1 MSRKKLQNAN
11 IILGRLKKAYN
22 LKKDIELANFLGVKQ
37 STLATWKLRNTIDY
51 DLIIAK
57 CNDINLNWLLTG
69 QGSMF
74 LQPSPPPTVNEH
86 AQAYQAKEQ
95 EIERLKQEITNLKA
109 ELKKMDQEE
118 EKDTAHLQALQAK
131 IRELELE
138 NRELIGQIKILKEL
152 LLKKA

>member
-1 MSRKKLQNAN
+1 MVDRLNILIKKLGLA
-11 IILGRLKKAYN
+11 
-22 LKKDIELANFLGVKQ
+22 KKDFAKSINVSPGNLSDWLKGKSEPSSKA
-37 STLATWKLRNTIDY
+37 
-51 DLIIAK
+51 LIRI
-57 CNDINLNWLLTG
+57 CEIYNVNLNWLLTG
-69 QGSMF
+69 QGNMF

-118 EKDTAHLQALQAK
+118 EKDKAHLQALQAK